1 MPHNVGLSY
10 IVNFRLKEKNMFTL
24 DSTVDAIQTGKKT
37 FVKTFVQNEQIAQT
51 MNEYVDTQ
59 TEYTKKALKATSDM
73 FSNIASES
81 VKVMQ
86 EASKFDLTKIN
97 ETFSNTFDKKAK

>member
-1 MPHNVGLSY
+1 
-10 IVNFRLKEKNMFTL
+10 MFTL
-24 DSTVDAIQTGKKT
+24 DSTLDAVQTGQKT
-37 FVKTFVQNEQIAQT
+37 FVKTFVQNDRIAQA

-73 FSNIASES
+73 FSNITSES
-81 VKVMQ
+81 VKAMQ

-97 ETFSNTFDKKAK
+97 ETFTSAFAKKAK

>member
-1 MPHNVGLSY
+1 
-10 IVNFRLKEKNMFTL
+10 MFTL
-24 DSTVDAIQTGKKT
+24 DSTLDAVQTGQKT
-37 FVKTFVQNEQIAQT
+37 FVKTFVQNDRIAQA

-73 FSNIASES
+73 VSNITSES
-81 VKVMQ
+81 VKAMQ

-97 ETFSNTFDKKAK
+97 ETFTSAFAKKAK